1 MSRFC
6 EDLLR
11 MYGSYSNYS
20 NYELADLADRAYNRY
35 LAGLPEGYDKD
46 FSKFVF
52 GETSAFLWEK
62 DTIVQ
67 PKTTSEYSGLF
78 RYGRVAGYGYDDNK
92 VEIVSDGHVY
102 SCPATSIEKAN
113 IPDEVIRL
121 IRGNGET
128 KDQICKERCPF
139 REPAPCMRE
148 NGK

>member
-11 MYGSYSNYS
+11 MYGNYS
-20 NYELADLADRAYNRY
+20 NYELAELAEEAYSRY
-35 LAGLPEGYDKD
+35 LEGLPKGYANG
-46 FSKFVF
+46 FSKFF
-52 GETSAFLWEK
+52 LGETSAFLWPK

-67 PKTTSEYSGLF
+67 PKTSSEYSGVF
-78 RYGRVAGYGYDDNK
+78 RYGRVAGYGYADNK
-92 VEIVSDGHVY
+92 VEIVSDGRVY
-102 SCPATSIEKAN
+102 SCMATSLEKAN

-121 IRGNGET
+121 IRGNGEA

-148 NGK
+148 SGK